1 MQAATV
7 RTHLSSADAHTMP
20 PLNHSPVEADTNVGL
35 IFFNGVMGSGKTK
48 TLIERC
54 ARNVRQGVKTAVH
67 VPCFLAGRRK
77 VESRNGTTVDCN
89 VLPHQAKLDDHKVV
103 MIDEA
108 QFISDSE
115 FDVLCVMAKSRRV
128 ECYGLL
134 NSYDGTMFHGATLLV
149 GVSAELRLLSKV
161 CACEHLRP
169 ATTHVRLLN
178 TSGVPSRTAS
188 ACAKVEVGGDDKY
201 EAVCLPCW
209 QVVKDRDVSAITGDV
224 DADERVE

>member
-89 VLPHQAKLDDHKVV
+89 VLPHQAKLDEMTCLMYRMPMLQSLQVRAMIILLLMVRVSAQVLSTVV
-103 MIDEA
+103 MALI
-108 QFISDSE
+108 
-115 FDVLCVMAKSRRV
+115 
-128 ECYGLL
+128 
-134 NSYDGTMFHGATLLV
+134 H
-149 GVSAELRLLSKV
+149 
-161 CACEHLRP
+161 
-169 ATTHVRLLN
+169 
-178 TSGVPSRTAS
+178 
-188 ACAKVEVGGDDKY
+188 
-201 EAVCLPCW
+201 
-209 QVVKDRDVSAITGDV
+209 
-224 DADERVE
+224 

>member
-1 MQAATV
+1 MQTTTHS
-7 RTHLSSADAHTMP
+7 THLSSTDAHTMA
-20 PLNHSPVEADTNVGL
+20 LSNHLPEKADTDVGML
-35 IFFNGVMGSGKTK
+35 FFNGVMGSGKTK

-54 ARNVRQGVKTAVH
+54 AHNGRQGVKTAVY
-67 VPCFLAGRRK
+67 VPCFLAGRRR

-89 VLPHQAKLDDHKVV
+89 VLPQQATLDDSNVV

-115 FDVLCVMAKSRRV
+115 FDVLCTMAKSRRV

-149 GVSAELRLLSKV
+149 GAGAELRLLSKV

-178 TSGVPSRTAS
+178 TNGVPSRTAS

-209 QVVKDRDVSAITGDV
+209 QVVKDRDVSAITGEV
-224 DADERVE
+224 DAVERVA